1 MSNGRVIKNN
11 YHHGNLQNE
20 LLEETIKIIAEKN
33 VASVTLR
40 SLSKRLGVSRTAP
53 YRHFS
58 NKTQLLSHVA
68 IIGFERF
75 REHLQTGYER
85 GNGDILEQFQQMG
98 YAYIQFA
105 LEHPS
110 YYKLMFNEPLLT
122 ENRSAELEAASDAS
136 FNQLLDILR
145 QCQQAGVL
153 QHDDIELQAI
163 FIWSSLHGFCSL
175 VLEGHLPLEE
185 RQQEDVF
192 LYIKKTLLQGIGV
205 APTKP

>member
-1 MSNGRVIKNN
+1 MSNKKAIKEN
-11 YHHGNLQNE
+11 YHHGNLQNK

-40 SLSKRLGVSRTAP
+40 SLSKRLGVSRSAP

-75 REHLQTGYER
+75 REHLQTGYEQESD
-85 GNGDILEQFQQMG
+85 DILERFQHMG

-105 LEHPS
+105 LQYPS

-136 FNQLLDILR
+136 FNQLLDMLR
-145 QCQQAGVL
+145 QCQQAGIL
-153 QHDDIELQAI
+153 KNDDVELQAI

-175 VLEGHLPLEE
+175 ILEGHLPLEE

-192 LYIKKTLLQGIGV
+192 LYIKETLLQGIG
-205 APTKP
+205 ATSSD

>member
-1 MSNGRVIKNN
+1 MSKKSVIKDN
-11 YHHGNLQNE
+11 YHHGNLQNK
-20 LLEETIKIIAEKN
+20 LLEETIKIIAERN

-75 REHLQTGYER
+75 RAHLQRGYKR
-85 GNGDILEQFQQMG
+85 GNGDVLEQFQHMG

-105 LEHPS
+105 LQHPS

-122 ENRSAELEAASDAS
+122 ENRSAELKAASDAS

-145 QCQQAGVL
+145 QCQQADVL
-153 QHDDIELQAI
+153 KNDDIELQAI

-175 VLEGHLPLEE
+175 LLEGHLPLE
-185 RQQEDVF
+185 QQQQDMF
-192 LYIKKTLLQGIGV
+192 LYIKETLLQGIGV
-205 APTKP
+205 TPTKL